1 MEHMIFQL
9 GLSVEAVSLY
19 ILLDHFEDSGKS
31 ITREILLTKWN
42 ASSDL
47 LEQSL
52 QELEMQGVVTISEQ
66 GVVAA
71 TPVSRW
77 KAARES

>member
-1 MEHMIFQL
+1 
-9 GLSVEAVSLY
+9 
-19 ILLDHFEDSGKS
+19 
-31 ITREILLTKWN
+31 LTKWN